1 MMTRYSRRWR
11 HLAWGLVLGLV
22 SVSASAGRPT
32 KWNPGK
38 LSDKARDSASR
49 KGTAKMNVLV
59 RFRRN
64 PGAAEKML
72 VQGLGG
78 GVRKPLSGSSRWMS
92 VSMPAHAVARLAE
105 HSIVDFVAADEPVA
119 ASAGMDVARQAA
131 GAAPVSAPESAFKG
145 AGITI
150 AVVDSGVAL
159 HPDIQTLTAAVDIV
173 NPGLPLQG
181 DGASLAGGQPNDP
194 ADSIDPNGHGTHV
207 AGIIVGTGSHS
218 PDGYTAGVAP
228 QANLVSVRVLDGT
241 GRGLTSDVMAGL
253 QWILD
258 NKTQYGI
265 RVVNLSIGHAVFEPA
280 AVDPLVQAVDALWD
294 AGIVVVCS
302 AGNAGRGGYV
312 TITSPCN
319 SRKVITVGAIND
331 RGTPDVSDDIT
342 TTYSSRGPT
351 ALDLVAKPDLVAPGN
366 RIVSLRSAG
375 SYQDTLFPDRRI
387 AADPSAPE
395 VAEYFEMSGTS
406 MASPVVAGA
415 VALMLEQDPSLN
427 PGTVKARLMLSA
439 RKPAVG
445 DPLVTGAGSL
455 DILAAL
461 RATGSVA
468 DAPSPAAVI
477 DDATGLLGFENT
489 ATLWGNESFS
499 LMTLWP
505 GSVIWTDP
513 TAYYQTV
520 VWTAGELWPNNELW
534 PTGETWPE
542 AEFWPENLLWPDNA
556 QAWSAVRNT
565 EEGLPIEIAP
575 LSLGFQD
582 P

>member
-1 MMTRYSRRWR
+1 
-11 HLAWGLVLGLV
+11 VLGLV
-22 SVSASAGRPT
+22 SVSASAGRPS

-38 LSDKARDSASR
+38 LSDKARLSAGR

-59 RFRRN
+59 RFRRS

-78 GVRKPLSGSSRWMS
+78 GVRKPLSASSRWMS
-92 VSMPAHAVARLAE
+92 VSIPANVLARLAE
-105 HSIVDFVAADEPVA
+105 HSIVDFVAADEPVT
-119 ASAGMDVARQAA
+119 ASAGMDVTRQAA
-131 GAAPVSAPESAFKG
+131 DEAPVSAPESAFKG
-145 AGITI
+145 AGVTI

-159 HPDIQTLTAAVDIV
+159 HPDIQTLMAAVDIV
-173 NPGLPLQG
+173 NPALPLQG

-194 ADSIDPNGHGTHV
+194 ANSIDPNGHGTHV
-207 AGIIVGTGSHS
+207 AGILVGNGSHS
-218 PDGYTAGVAP
+218 PDGRMAGVAP
-228 QANLVSVRVLDGT
+228 QANLVSVRVLDGA

-265 RVVNLSIGHAVFEPA
+265 RVVNLSIGHPVYEA
-280 AVDPLVQAVDALWD
+280 ASVDPLVQAVDALWD
-294 AGIVVVCS
+294 AGVVVVCS
-302 AGNAGRGGYV
+302 AGNSGRDGYV

-331 RGTPDVSDDIT
+331 HGTPEGSDDTT

-375 SYQDTLFPDRRI
+375 SYQDSLFPDRRV

-406 MASPVVAGA
+406 MASPVVAGT

-439 RKPAVG
+439 RKPAIG

-455 DILAAL
+455 DILGAL

-468 DAPSPAAVI
+468 DAPSPTAVI
-477 DDATGLLGFENT
+477 DEATGLIGFENT

-513 TAYYQTV
+513 SAYYQSV
-520 VWTAGELWPNNELW
+520 VWTAGELY
-534 PTGETWPE
+534 
-542 AEFWPENLLWPDNA
+542 PENLLWPMGELYPESELYPEGLMWPDSP
-556 QAWSAVRNT
+556 AWSRAT
-565 EEGLPIEIAP
+565 DTSDGLPIEIAP